1 MKSKKEFFYFKA
13 GKYIVGDI
21 SKLFEEKDFKKMKTS
36 LCKLKAKG
44 GYNKKFD
51 LYYFRPD
58 ISESIFRDYIENG
71 VELTAENC
79 LTIIPEESAK
89 KGRLNN
95 CRRFIAKNDFNLTY
109 LHDEYG
115 IVLYLQEPDAP
126 GPFMMLVQYNEDLYN
141 K

>member
-1 MKSKKEFFYFKA
+1 MKIKREKFLFKS
-13 GKYIVGDI
+13 GKYVIGDI
-21 SKLFEEKDFKKMKTS
+21 SKLFEDKDFKKMKTS

-58 ISESIFRDYIENG
+58 TTESIFRDYIEKG
-71 VELTAENC
+71 VELTTENC

-95 CRRFIAKNDFNLTY
+95 CKRFNAKNDFNLTY
-109 LHDEYG
+109 LHDEHG

-126 GPFMMLVQYNEDLYN
+126 GPFMMLVQYNEE
-141 K
+141 

>member
-44 GYNKKFD
+44 GYNKKFN
-51 LYYFRPD
+51 LHYFRAD
-58 ISESIFRDYIENG
+58 SSNAVFNDYIDKCPS
-71 VELTAENC
+71 LPSENC
-79 LTIIPEESAK
+79 FAIILEEYAK

-95 CRRFIAKNDFNLTY
+95 CKRFNAKNDFNLTY
-109 LHDEYG
+109 LHDKDG
-115 IVLYLQEPDAP
+115 IVLYFQEPDAP
-126 GPFMMLVQYNEDLYN
+126 SPFMMLVQMNEE
-141 K
+141 

>member
-44 GYNKKFD
+44 GYNKKFNIH
-51 LYYFRPD
+51 YFRAD
-58 ISESIFRDYIENG
+58 ASEAVFNDYIDKCPSLLSE
-71 VELTAENC
+71 TC
-79 LTIIPEESAK
+79 LAIIPEESAK

-95 CRRFIAKNDFNLTY
+95 CKRFNAKNDFRLTY
-109 LHDEYG
+109 LHDKDG

-126 GPFMMLVQYNEDLYN
+126 SPFMMLVQYNEE
-141 K
+141 

>member
-44 GYNKKFD
+44 GYNKKFNIH
-51 LYYFRPD
+51 YFRAD
-58 ISESIFRDYIENG
+58 VSEAVFTDYIDKWPSLPSE
-71 VELTAENC
+71 TC
-79 LTIIPEESAK
+79 LVIIPEESAK

-95 CRRFIAKNDFNLTY
+95 CKRFNAKNDFRLTY
-109 LHDEYG
+109 LHDKDG
-115 IVLYLQEPDAP
+115 IVLYFQELDAP
-126 GPFMMLVQYNEDLYN
+126 SPFMMLVHETQN
-141 K
+141 

>member
-1 MKSKKEFFYFKA
+1 MKVKREKFLFKA
-13 GKYIVGDI
+13 GKYVIGDI

-58 ISESIFRDYIENG
+58 ISESIFRDYIEKG
-71 VELTAENC
+71 VELTTENC

-95 CRRFIAKNDFNLTY
+95 CKRFTAKNDFNLIY
-109 LHDEYG
+109 LHDEDG

-126 GPFMMLVQYNEDLYN
+126 SPFMMLVQSYEE
-141 K
+141 

>member
-1 MKSKKEFFYFKA
+1 MKVKREKFLFKA
-13 GKYIVGDI
+13 GKYVAGDI

-51 LYYFRPD
+51 IYYFRPD
-58 ISESIFRDYIENG
+58 TSETFFTDYIDKCPVLPSE
-71 VELTAENC
+71 TC
-79 LTIIPEESAK
+79 LAIIPEESAK

-95 CRRFIAKNDFNLTY
+95 CKRFIAKNDFNLTY
-109 LHDEYG
+109 LHDEHG

-126 GPFMMLVQYNEDLYN
+126 GPFMMLVQYNEE
-141 K
+141 

>member
-51 LYYFRPD
+51 IHYFRADSSNATFSDYIDKCPVLP
-58 ISESIFRDYIENG
+58 SESCFVI
-71 VELTAENC
+71 V
-79 LTIIPEESAK
+79 PEESAK

-95 CRRFIAKNDFNLTY
+95 CKRFTAKNDFKLTY
-109 LHDEYG
+109 LHDEHG
-115 IVLYLQEPDAP
+115 IVLYFQEADAP
-126 GPFMMLVQYNEDLYN
+126 SPFMMLVQMNED
-141 K
+141 